1 MKINGIILAGGSVD
15 EKLKTRTDVND
26 EALIPIGQHI
36 MVEYVVGAMKNSN
49 FVEKI
54 AVAGPVEQLRERVEE
69 DSNLVLVPGGE
80 TVAGSVVNGL
90 AVLPPSEFVLVASSD
105 IPLISAAAI
114 RWFIRA
120 CMETGRADFYYP
132 IVERGLSES
141 KFPGA
146 NRTYINF
153 VEGSFTG
160 GNVFLMRPEIVE
172 SRVHLADQLISLR
185 KDPIGLCKTIGFGFI
200 LKFLL
205 RRLSIKEAEEKFSR
219 LLGFKG
225 VAVKCIY
232 PEISMDVDK
241 PSDLDLVEQ
250 VLLGSVS

>member
-1 MKINGIILAGGSVD
+1 MQVNCIILAGGAVD
-15 EKLKTRTDVND
+15 ERLRARTEVND

-49 FVEKI
+49 FVKKI
-54 AVAGPVEQLRERVEE
+54 ALVGPVEQLKARVRE
-69 DSNLVLVPGGE
+69 DFNIVLVPGGE
-80 TVAGSVVNGL
+80 TVARSVVNGL
-90 AVLPPSEFVLVASSD
+90 AVLPPSEFVLVASGD
-105 IPLISAAAI
+105 IPLINTAAVK
-114 RWFIRA
+114 WFIEA
-120 CMETGRADFYYP
+120 CMEAGEADFYYP
-132 IVERGLSES
+132 IVERSLSES

-146 NRTYINF
+146 HRTYINF

-172 SRVHLADQLISLR
+172 SRVHLADELISLR
-185 KDPIGLCKTIGFGFI
+185 KDPVGLCKTIGPGFI

-205 RRLSIKEAEEKFSR
+205 RRLTIQEAEEKFSQ

-232 PEISMDVDK
+232 PEIGMDVDK

-250 VLLGSVS
+250 VLLGSVT